1 MTMWHVEQC
10 KMEHG
15 RWKMEHSG
23 CNILA
28 ADTTPKGSTTVQS
41 QYWLVAVEEVAMA
54 VAVEVAVAVS

>member
-1 MTMWHVEQC
+1 MEDGTR
-10 KMEHG
+10 KMEDG
-15 RWKMEHSG
+15 TFG

-28 ADTTPKGSTTVQS
+28 ADRTPKGSTTVQS